1 MSATCCKPFEAC
13 FQLHLLEL
21 ADWFLLGVT
30 QQAMQKEQ
38 AMPDLRLS
46 AGECFGAAPAFC
58 SDSPSFILFAAGSSS
73 GVLGFWLVLA
83 EVACSGLA
91 ISVRASAAIVA
102 VARAAWSSVFL
113 AGAGVLL
120 GDIAGAGVF
129 LGAIVISVGRAVL
142 SSTEHWRVA
151 TCL

>member
-1 MSATCCKPFEAC
+1 M
-13 FQLHLLEL
+13 
-21 ADWFLLGVT
+21 V
-30 QQAMQKEQ
+30 
-38 AMPDLRLS
+38 S
-46 AGECFGAAPAFC
+46 AGCNATGNAEGTGNAGSASFCWRVLGAAPAFC